1 MQLQCLCEVEAPTD
15 ISFLRIMYHFS
26 YIHTYLLTKL
36 QTERSAAT
44 ETWQT
49 KAGKPWGSSVW
60 IGETNHHISPMQ
72 QQQQQF
78 LMACLIINN
87 CCTSEQPSATRR
99 RFAFDDDT
107 RRPATRCIKNT
118 RCIYTASKPL
128 YYTVTRCNLSLIKH
142 TSFYTEVIYSV
153 SQKSSPATL
162 FAIFS
167 LWTCVTENNITVA
180 IVLTIPIFTPILVN
194 LSEYLHELYRFH

>member
-1 MQLQCLCEVEAPTD
+1 MQLQCLCEVEARTD
-15 ISFLRIMYHFS
+15 ISFLRTMYHFS
-26 YIHTYLLTKL
+26 YILTYLLTKL

-87 CCTSEQPSATRR
+87 CCTSEQQSATRR

-118 RCIYTASKPL
+118 RCSTLPLSRCIIQSRDAICRLLSTQASTQRS
-128 YYTVTRCNLSLIKH
+128 YTVWVKKVAPQHFLRYFHC
-142 TSFYTEVIYSV
+142 E
-153 SQKSSPATL
+153 PA
-162 FAIFS
+162 
-167 LWTCVTENNITVA
+167 
-180 IVLTIPIFTPILVN
+180 
-194 LSEYLHELYRFH
+194 